1 MEKLFAIFTD
11 SKGNPELA
19 SIAGIIAFIAF
30 IFFSY
35 HSYVILKAAF
45 DPMGFGTG
53 AGGLAAG
60 VGVGKVMGNKGDYGS
75 GQ

>member
-19 SIAGIIAFIAF
+19 SIAGLIAFAAML
-30 IFFSY
+30 FFSY
-35 HSYVILKAAF
+35 HSYVILHNTF

-60 VGVGKVMGNKGDYGS
+60 VGAGKVMGNKGDYG
-75 GQ
+75 Q